1 VDLTSNGAVMQWFGK
16 ALGGLIGLVAAGPVG
31 SVLGFILGHQL
42 DESDGRAFRG
52 ERKQSLQ
59 QISQLFFEV
68 AFEVMGQIAK
78 VDGRVSEDEV
88 RVARNI
94 MHGMQLAPDQVREA
108 IDRFTQG
115 KSTTYPLADRLAKLE
130 RQIGDRAELSRAFV
144 QLQLQSAIGAGPIG
158 PEKRQLLWRVA
169 SALGLSRAD
178 LAQIESLV
186 RAHQRRGQQRT
197 ESEAIAEAYRVL
209 GVGAAASDDDI
220 KKAYRRLMN
229 QHHPDKLVAR
239 GLPASMVG
247 VAEQKTLEVRAAYEK
262 LKARRGFK

>member
-1 VDLTSNGAVMQWFGK
+1 MQWFGK

-42 DESDGRAFRG
+42 DESDGLFRG

-59 QISQLFFEV
+59 RISQLFFEV
-68 AFEVMGQIAK
+68 AFEVMGQVAK

-94 MHGMQLAPDQVREA
+94 MHGMQLTPEQVRDA
-108 IDRFTQG
+108 IDHFTHG
-115 KSTTYPLADRLAKLE
+115 KSATYPLAERLTRLE
-130 RQIGDRAELSRAFV
+130 RQIGDRTELSRAFV

-158 PEKRQLLWRVA
+158 PEKRQLLWRIA
-169 SALGLSRAD
+169 SALGVSRAE

-186 RAHQRRGQQRT
+186 RAYQRRGEQRSET
-197 ESEAIAEAYRVL
+197 ESVEEAYRVL
-209 GVGAAASDDDI
+209 GVTAAASDEDI

-247 VAEQKTLEVRAAYEK
+247 VAEQKTFEVRAAYEK
-262 LKARRGFK
+262 LRTRRGFK

>member
-1 VDLTSNGAVMQWFGK
+1 MQWFGK

-42 DESDGRAFRG
+42 DESDGHLFRG
-52 ERKQSLQ
+52 ERKESLQ
-59 QISQLFFEV
+59 RISQLFFEV
-68 AFEVMGQIAK
+68 AFEVMGQVAK

-94 MHGMQLAPDQVREA
+94 MHGMQLTPEQVRDA
-108 IDRFTQG
+108 IDRFTHG
-115 KSTTYPLADRLAKLE
+115 KSATYPLGERLARLE

-169 SALGLSRAD
+169 SALGVSRAE

-186 RAHQRRGQQRT
+186 RAHQRRGLQRSET
-197 ESEAIAEAYRVL
+197 EAVEEAYRVL
-209 GVGAAASDDDI
+209 GVAADASDEDI

-247 VAEQKTLEVRAAYEK
+247 VAEQKTFEVRAAYDK

>member
-1 VDLTSNGAVMQWFGK
+1 MQWFGK

-42 DESDGRAFRG
+42 DESDGGSLRG

-59 QISQLFFEV
+59 RISQLFFEV
-68 AFEVMGQIAK
+68 AFEIMGQVAK
-78 VDGRVSEDEV
+78 VDGRVSENEI

-94 MHGMQLAPDQVREA
+94 MHGMQLTPEQVRAA
-108 IDRFTQG
+108 IDHFTNG
-115 KSTTYPLADRLAKLE
+115 KSAAYPMAERLGRLE
-130 RQIGDRAELSRAFV
+130 RQIGDRAELSRAFMQV
-144 QLQLQSAIGAGPIG
+144 QLQSAIGAGPIG

-169 SALGLSRAD
+169 SALGVSRAE

-186 RAHQRRGQQRT
+186 RAQQRRGEQR
-197 ESEAIAEAYRVL
+197 SEAEAVEEAYRVL
-209 GVGAAASDDDI
+209 GATSAASDEDI

-262 LKARRGFK
+262 IKARRGFK

>member
-1 VDLTSNGAVMQWFGK
+1 MQWFGK

-42 DESDGRAFRG
+42 DESDGRLFRR

-68 AFEVMGQIAK
+68 AFEVMGQVAK

-94 MHGMQLAPDQVREA
+94 MHGMQLTPGQVRDA
-108 IDRFTQG
+108 IDHFTNG
-115 KSTTYPLADRLAKLE
+115 KSATYPMAERLARLE

-169 SALGLSRAD
+169 SALGVSRAEV
-178 LAQIESLV
+178 AQIESLV
-186 RAHQRRGQQRT
+186 RAHQRRGEQRSET
-197 ESEAIAEAYRVL
+197 EAVEEAYRVL
-209 GVGAAASDDDI
+209 GVSSAASDEDI